1 MEIWKTITMK
11 LTKETLQKMIQ
22 EELEGLTSEN
32 KYLDA
37 LMQLAGLPRSAQATK
52 IDKPIT
58 PTDLGPEDEPY
69 TERETVELGD
79 APPTKEFVIK
89 AAEMLDLIP
98 ASKSDENVLYNV
110 AMYLQNIGGDEID
123 AVVADARAEGE
134 YIKADDALE
143 EDKPSAGLSKK
154 QKSAASKKAQAG
166 KDMGKK
172 GKEFDKIASKAAKKY
187 GSKEA
192 GERVAAAAMWKNMK
206 R

>member
-1 MEIWKTITMK
+1 MK

-22 EELEGLTSEN
+22 EELAGLTSEN

-69 TERETVELGD
+69 TERETVDLGD
-79 APPTKEFVIK
+79 APPTREFIIK

-98 ASKSDENVLYNV
+98 ANKSDENVLYNV

-123 AVVADARAEGE
+123 AVVADARAEAE

-143 EDKPSAGLSKK
+143 ENKPSAGLSKK
-154 QKSAASKKAQAG
+154 QKSAAAKKAQAG